1 VDSVSQLA
9 LGASIGIAVMG
20 RRTAVW
26 KAALW
31 GGIAGTLPDLD
42 VLLDHGDAVLNMVLH
57 RGHSHS
63 LLWTSIAGA
72 LLGTCAARVHG
83 QWPLWRRW
91 SLAICLA
98 MATHPLLDAVTVY
111 GTQVLQ
117 PFTDEAYGVGSI
129 FIVDPLYT
137 LPLLLG
143 VVLAL
148 RRPVAYGLKWNLR
161 LLALSTA
168 YLAWSMVA
176 QAWAQGQVQSAM
188 RTQGIQAQA
197 LLVTPAPLNTVL
209 WRAVVVQ
216 GDQYLEGY
224 YSLFDGGRPVRWTAH
239 PRGSD
244 LMQTQAHHPHVQRMM
259 RFTAGM
265 VRLRI
270 ENGNLWLTDLR
281 MGQEGA
287 YVFDFDLGPR
297 LAPGQAPPAAVQH
310 SERLPVRE
318 SLKWLWVRMWGAGLP
333 PISATP

>member
-1 VDSVSQLA
+1 MDSVSQLA

-63 LLWTSIAGA
+63 LLWTSIAGT

-137 LPLLLG
+137 LPLLVG

-176 QAWAQGQVQSAM
+176 QAWAQGQVQSAL
-188 RTQGIQAQA
+188 RTQAIQAQA

-310 SERLPVRE
+310 SKRPPVRE
-318 SLKWLWVRMWGAGLP
+318 SLKWLWVRMWGADLP